1 MKLQTASE
9 AISFSKELE
18 EKGAQFYEALAQSFK
33 DYADIFHSFAK
44 ENRNFAKQIERTYFS
59 VITDA
64 IEGSY
69 AVDVESDNFDFDTEF
84 SSQSSLSEALQKAK
98 DIENK
103 IIGYY
108 DQAAEQSKSLMADV
122 PRQFNIVT
130 KKRRNNRLPKL
141 DELS

>member
-1 MKLQTASE
+1 MRLQTASE

-18 EKGAQFYEALAQSFK
+18 EKGAQFYEFFAQSFN
-33 DYADIFHSFAK
+33 DHAETFHSFAK
-44 ENRNFAKQIERTYFS
+44 ENRNFAKQIERTYIS
-59 VITDA
+59 VISDA

-69 AVDVESDNFDFDTEF
+69 AVDVESDNFEFDIEIP
-84 SSQSSLSEALQKAK
+84 SQSSFSEVLQKAK

-108 DQAAEQSKSLMADV
+108 DLAAEHSKSLMADV

-130 KKRRNNRLPKL
+130 KKRRNKRLPKL